1 MAPPASKAS
10 PVPCARGVGLAVFFL
25 LLASV
30 EGDGKLF
37 VLGPRNSSQNLDL
50 AMAQQLCATV
60 GAHLAS
66 AEELRRAVR
75 DCSFAVCT
83 SGWLADGS
91 IGTTVCNRTG
101 IKPQSM
107 KVIEVHLEMDPLP
120 GGRYDAFCVKVEG
133 RPCGDPPSFP
143 HAILHDHTGFEMGDE
158 LHYVCAHGYVMSN
171 KDMAFTLLCHTCGE
185 WFGQVQACVKD
196 ETERHIDY
204 EDNFPDDR
212 SMPIEEHIKKEEE
225 KEHKPEQISEDGNK
239 TEPADGNNHIGEKTV
254 YSEQGNRMIYKS
266 EDFLIEPIIVSNDT
280 KATKSIDS
288 NANDSWLDGYPVTQE
303 AVEAQEEK
311 ADKMVESMGTEN
323 ITTNPPNFVG
333 VRKTSTSSLEKDF
346 TQTGTVP
353 SRTRDKVKKIP
364 VMLLP
369 TIGLENVNISKDSD
383 DVLSYDLTR
392 PMELASVTTVTTLN
406 LATWETSTMFQLV
419 DHILLPEEDETMV
432 SLMQT
437 ITTAASQNAS
447 TDTITDDETEALTYG
462 LDGKH
467 ITTFEPCTG
476 VDCSSVDKGLMI
488 AIGITAVCL
497 LLLATLLAAWCFKK
511 RQQKI
516 SVYKLNGKDY
526 TRYQLQQIEMQKI

>member
-1 MAPPASKAS
+1 MAPAASKEL
-10 PVPCARGVGLAVFFL
+10 PVPFARGVGLAVFFL
-25 LLASV
+25 LLALV

-37 VLGPRNSSQNLDL
+37 ALGPRNSSQNLDL

-66 AEELRRAVR
+66 AEELGRAVR

-91 IGTTVCNRTG
+91 IGTTVCNTTG

-107 KVIEVHLEMDPLP
+107 KVTDVHFEMEPLP
-120 GGRYDAFCVKVEG
+120 SGRYDALCVKVEG

-143 HAILHDHTGFEMGDE
+143 HTILHAHTGFEMGDE
-158 LHYVCAHGYVMSN
+158 LHYVCAPGYVTSN
-171 KDMAFTLLCHTCGE
+171 KDMTFTLLCHTCGE

-196 ETERHIDY
+196 VTERHIDY

-212 SMPIEEHIKKEEE
+212 SMPIEEHEHNIKNKEE
-225 KEHKPEQISEDGNK
+225 KEHEPEQILKDGSKSESD
-239 TEPADGNNHIGEKTV
+239 DNNHIGEKTM
-254 YSEQGNRMIYKS
+254 YNEQGTRMIYES
-266 EDFLIEPIIVSNDT
+266 EDFPIEPIIVSNDT

-288 NANDSWLDGYPVTQE
+288 NVDDSWLDGYPVTQE
-303 AVEAQEEK
+303 AVEGQEEK
-311 ADKMVESMGTEN
+311 TDKMDESIGTEN
-323 ITTNPPNFVG
+323 DATTNPPNFVE
-333 VRKTSTSSLEKDF
+333 VRKISASSLEKDF
-346 TQTGTVP
+346 MQTGTVP
-353 SRTRDKVKKIP
+353 SRTHDKVKKIP
-364 VMLLP
+364 VMLP
-369 TIGLENVNISKDSD
+369 TIGLENVSISKGSD
-383 DVLSYDLTR
+383 DDLTR

-419 DHILLPEEDETMV
+419 DHILLPEEEETMA

-447 TDTITDDETEALTYG
+447 TDTITDVETEALTYG
-462 LDGKH
+462 LEGKH

-476 VDCSSVDKGLMI
+476 IDCSSPYKSLMI
-488 AIGITAVCL
+488 AIGITAVSL
-497 LLLATLLAAWCFKK
+497 LLLATVLAAWCFKK

-526 TRYQLQQIEMQKI
+526 TRYQLQQMEMQKI

>member
-1 MAPPASKAS
+1 MAPPASQAS
-10 PVPCARGVGLAVFFL
+10 RVPCARGVGLAVFFL

-30 EGDGKLF
+30 EGEGKLF
-37 VLGPRNSSQNLDL
+37 ALGPRNSSQNLDL

-120 GGRYDAFCVKVEG
+120 GGRYDAFCVKVE
-133 RPCGDPPSFP
+133 
-143 HAILHDHTGFEMGDE
+143 
-158 LHYVCAHGYVMSN
+158 
-171 KDMAFTLLCHTCGE
+171 
-185 WFGQVQACVKD
+185 D

-212 SMPIEEHIKKEEE
+212 SMPIEEHEHNIKKEEE

-239 TEPADGNNHIGEKTV
+239 TEPADGNNHIGEKTL
-254 YSEQGNRMIYKS
+254 YNEQGNRMIYKS
-266 EDFLIEPIIVSNDT
+266 EDFPIEPIIVNNDT

-311 ADKMVESMGTEN
+311 ADKMVESMGREN
-323 ITTNPPNFVG
+323 DTTTNPPNFVG

-392 PMELASVTTVTTLN
+392 PMELASVTAVTTLN

-419 DHILLPEEDETMV
+419 DHLLLPEEDETMV

-447 TDTITDDETEALTYG
+447 TNTITDIETEALTYG
-462 LDGKH
+462 LDRKH

-476 VDCSSVDKGLMI
+476 VDCSSADKGLMI